1 MKLNSAAQ
9 RTSAVRMSEGPITG
23 QIIRFAIP
31 ILIGNLFQQ
40 LYSTVDAL
48 IVGNVLGNDALA
60 AVSSVGSLVYMLI
73 GLVEGIFIG
82 AGVAVSRYFGA
93 GDREKMSVAIHTD
106 VAFSLAAGLALT
118 IIGTVFSDDILRL
131 MGTPEEILPR
141 AAAYLRIYFSGAIAT
156 ALYNCCRGIMQ
167 AVGDSRH
174 PLFYLIL
181 SSVVNTVLDLFF
193 LIALKGDV
201 GSAALATVISQT
213 LSALLCLARLMTTSE
228 AHRISLRRIGFNR
241 QMFRQIIRYGLPSG
255 FQNSAIAIANV
266 LVQSNINAFG
276 KMAVAGCG
284 SYSKIEGFVFLPIG
298 SFVMALTTFISQNLG
313 ANKLDRARRGAN
325 FGVLCAVG
333 TAEVIGILTFLTM
346 PWLARAFTS
355 EPEAIG
361 YAVLKARTVSLF
373 FCFLAATHGLAGV
386 LRGAGKPIFPMMTYL
401 LVWGVGRVLYLTVF
415 VPLFPTITTVNI
427 VYPISWFI
435 TAVILFVFYRK
446 ADWLHA
452 FE

>member
-1 MKLNSAAQ
+1 MKLNSAS
-9 RTSAVRMSEGPITG
+9 RGVSSVRMSEGPITG
-23 QIIRFAIP
+23 QIIRFALP
-31 ILIGNLFQQ
+31 LLVGNLFQQ

-60 AVSSVGSLVYMLI
+60 AVSSVGSLVFMLI

-93 GDREKMSVAIHTD
+93 GDREKMSAAIHTD
-106 VAFSLAAGLALT
+106 VAFALT
-118 IIGTVFSDDILRL
+118 AGIVLTVIGTVFSDDILRL

-141 AAAYLRIYFSGAIAT
+141 AALYLRVYFSGAVAT

-193 LIALKGDV
+193 LIVLKGDV
-201 GSAALATVISQT
+201 GSAALATVISQS
-213 LSALLCLARLMTTSE
+213 LSAVLCLTRLMTTGE
-228 AHRISLRRIGFNR
+228 AHRISLRRIGFNG
-241 QMFRQIIRYGLPSG
+241 QMFRQIVHYGLPSG

-284 SYSKIEGFVFLPIG
+284 TYSKIEGFVFLPIS

-313 ANKLDRARRGAN
+313 ANQLERARRGAN
-325 FGVLCAVG
+325 FGILCAVG
-333 TAEVIGILTFLTM
+333 TAEAVGVLTFLTM

-355 EPEAIG
+355 EPEAIA

-373 FCFLAATHGLAGV
+373 FCFLAATHSIAGV
-386 LRGAGKPIFPMMTYL
+386 LRGAGKTIFPMMTYL
-401 LVWGVGRVLYLTVF
+401 IVWGVGRLLYLTIF
-415 VPLFPTITTVNI
+415 VPLFPYITTVNI

-435 TAVILFVFYRK
+435 TAAILFVFFKK

>member
-1 MKLNSAAQ
+1 MKLNSAS
-9 RTSAVRMSEGPITG
+9 RGVSSVRMSEGPITG
-23 QIIRFAIP
+23 QIIRFALP
-31 ILIGNLFQQ
+31 LLAGNLFQQ

-60 AVSSVGSLVYMLI
+60 AVSSVGSLVFMLI

-93 GDREKMSVAIHTD
+93 GDREKMSAAIHTD
-106 VAFSLAAGLALT
+106 VAFALT
-118 IIGTVFSDDILRL
+118 AGIVLTVIGTVFSDDILRL

-141 AAAYLRIYFSGAIAT
+141 AALYLRVYFSGAVAT

-193 LIALKGDV
+193 LIVLKGDV
-201 GSAALATVISQT
+201 GSAALATVISQS
-213 LSALLCLARLMTTSE
+213 LSAVLCLTRLMTTGE
-228 AHRISLRRIGFNR
+228 AHRISLRRIGFNG
-241 QMFRQIIRYGLPSG
+241 QMFRQIVHYGLPSG

-284 SYSKIEGFVFLPIG
+284 TYSKIEGFVFLPIS

-313 ANKLDRARRGAN
+313 ANQLERARRGAN
-325 FGVLCAVG
+325 FGILCAVG
-333 TAEVIGILTFLTM
+333 TAEAVGVLTFLTM

-355 EPEAIG
+355 EPEAIA

-373 FCFLAATHGLAGV
+373 FCFLAATHSIAGV
-386 LRGAGKPIFPMMTYL
+386 LRGAGKTIFPMMTYL
-401 LVWGVGRVLYLTVF
+401 IVWGVGRVLYLTIF
-415 VPLFPTITTVNI
+415 VPLFPYITTVNI

-435 TAVILFVFYRK
+435 TTVILFVFYKK

>member
-1 MKLNSAAQ
+1 MKRFFAA
-9 RTSAVRMSEGPITG
+9 RGISAVRMSEGPITG
-23 QIIRFAIP
+23 QIIRFALP
-31 ILIGNLFQQ
+31 LMVGNLFQQ

-93 GDREKMSVAIHTD
+93 GDREKMSSAIHTD
-106 VAFSLAAGLALT
+106 VAFALT
-118 IIGTVFSDDILRL
+118 AGFALTVIGTVFSDDILRL

-141 AAAYLRIYFSGAIAT
+141 AALYLRVYFSGAVAT

-193 LIALKGDV
+193 LIVLKGDV
-201 GSAALATVISQT
+201 GSAALATVISQA
-213 LSALLCLARLMTTSE
+213 LSAVLCMAKLMTTNE
-228 AHRISLRRIGFNR
+228 PHRVSLRRIGFDG
-241 QMFRQIIRYGLPSG
+241 QMFRQIIHYGLPSG

-266 LVQSNINAFG
+266 TVQSNINAFG

-284 SYSKIEGFVFLPIG
+284 TYSKIEGFVFLPIG

-313 ANKLDRARRGAN
+313 ANQLERARRGAN

-333 TAEVIGILTFLTM
+333 TAEVIGIVTFLTM

-355 EPEAIG
+355 EPEAIAF
-361 YAVLKARTVSLF
+361 AVQKSRTVSLF
-373 FCFLAATHGLAGV
+373 FCFLAATHSLAGV
-386 LRGAGKPIFPMMTYL
+386 LRGAGKSIFPMMTYL
-401 LVWGVGRVLYLTVF
+401 LVWGLGRVLFLTVA

-427 VYPISWFI
+427 VYPVSWFI
-435 TAVILFVFYRK
+435 TAVILFVFYKK

-452 FE
+452 YE